1 MKCPL
6 CPDSASFY
14 CYNYKSYTMNNVI
27 NDYLDPAE
35 MTEEERTRILYEADY
50 NMPSNQI
57 YELLPEDL
65 LSEF

>member
-1 MKCPL
+1 
-6 CPDSASFY
+6 
-14 CYNYKSYTMNNVI
+14 MNNVI
-27 NDYLDPAE
+27 NDIIDPAE